1 MTASEPIDR
10 TALNAILD
18 ATGGDSA
25 FLAEMIDAYLEDAA
39 GLFGAIDGALASGQP
54 EVWRRAAHSLKSNSA
69 TFGAGP
75 LSELC
80 REIEARGK
88 AGEIDG
94 LSSLLDAA
102 RAEYARVRSVLRVA
116 RAEL

>member
-1 MTASEPIDR
+1 MTASEPIDP
-10 TALNAILD
+10 TALDALLD

-39 GLFGAIDGALASGQP
+39 DLFGAIEGALAGGQP
-54 EVWRRAAHSLKSNSA
+54 EEWRRAAHSLKSNSA
-69 TFGAGP
+69 TFGAVP
-75 LSELC
+75 LSEMC
-80 REIEARGK
+80 REIEERGE

-102 RAEYARVRSVLRVA
+102 RAEYARVRSVLRAA